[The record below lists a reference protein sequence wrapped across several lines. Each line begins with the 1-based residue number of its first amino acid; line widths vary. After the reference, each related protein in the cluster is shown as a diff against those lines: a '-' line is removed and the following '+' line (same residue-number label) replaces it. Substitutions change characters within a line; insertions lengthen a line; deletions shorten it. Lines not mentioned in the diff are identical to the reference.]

1 MLRLAIAGAAHIHMP
16 SYIGALKERPDVRVT
31 AVWDHDFARAA
42 TRAAEL
48 QALPV
53 MQVQE
58 AIRDADAVL
67 VCAETS
73 RHLELVRAITRAGKP
88 LFVEKPLGLN
98 GFEARQMSEA
108 IEAAGVLYQTGFG
121 KRCFPY
127 TQFLRE
133 QIRSGVFGKLTRARV
148 SVVHGGALGP
158 KFDTEWRWMADPVQA
173 GGGGFLDLGTHGLD
187 LLLWWLGEV
196 DCVTASFGRTPIR
209 YPGCDEYGEGLLR
222 FKNGT
227 TATLAAG
234 WVDVT
239 DPYDMA
245 LWGTEGMAYVTRDD
259 RLFFRSFKVP
269 EADGKQPWTNL
280 PPAKPTP
287 FQQFLDAVTGKP
299 HDGLIPVRE
308 AAYVDIV
315 MEALYKGAREQT
327 WVTI

>member
-1 MLRLAIAGAAHIHMP
+1 MLRLAVAGAAHIHMP

-31 AVWDHDFARAA
+31 AVWDHDPTRAA

-48 QALPV
+48 QARPV
-53 MQVQE
+53 SQVQE
-58 AIRDADAVL
+58 ALGEADAVL

-73 RHLELVRAITRAGKP
+73 RHLELVRAIAGAGKP
-88 LFVEKPLGLN
+88 VFVEKPLGLN
-98 GFEARQMSEA
+98 GSEARQMAEA
-108 IEAAGVLYQTGFG
+108 IEAAGILYQTGFG
-121 KRCFPY
+121 KRCYPY

-133 QIRSGVFGKLTRARV
+133 QIRQGAFGTLTRARV

-158 KFDTEWRWMADPVQA
+158 KFDTEWRWMADPARA

-196 DCVTASFGRTPIR
+196 DSVTASIGSALNR
-209 YPGCDEYGEGLLR
+209 YPGCDEFGEGLLR
-222 FKNGT
+222 FKNGV

-245 LWGTEGMAYVTRDD
+245 LWGTQGMAYVTRDD
-259 RLFFRSFKVP
+259 RLFFRSSKVP
-269 EADGKQPWTNL
+269 GADGKQPWTSL
-280 PPAKPTP
+280 PPAAPAP
-287 FQQFLDAVTGKP
+287 FQQFLDAVAGNP
-299 HDGLIPVRE
+299 HGNLTSARE
-308 AAYVDIV
+308 ASYVDTV

-327 WVTI
+327 WVTV